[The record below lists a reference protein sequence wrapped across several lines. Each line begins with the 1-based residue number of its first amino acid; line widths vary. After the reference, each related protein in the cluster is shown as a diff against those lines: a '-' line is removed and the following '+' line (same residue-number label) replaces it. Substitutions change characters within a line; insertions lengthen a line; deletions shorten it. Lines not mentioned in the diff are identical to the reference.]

1 MTSEN
6 ISTVFLLENFSVVA
20 DSRGYSANCLSELYQ
35 RSRLCAD
42 RSADAADAV
51 CQQHPQTASV
61 FKGLLCLCLY
71 SSSPKLFEGSIVFLQ
86 FSRASGSPTFS
97 VMVCFWKQRK
107 RFVSGPAKLI
117 KLNRTGVIK

>member
-6 ISTVFLLENFSVVA
+6 ISTVFLLESFSVFA
-20 DSRGYSANCLSELYQ
+20 DSRGYSANCLSELHQ

-61 FKGLLCLCLY
+61 FKGLLCLSVFIHRPPNCLRDP
-71 SSSPKLFEGSIVFLQ
+71 SSFCNSAERV
-86 FSRASGSPTFS
+86 APTFS

-107 RFVSGPAKLI
+107 RFLSGPAKLI

>member
-20 DSRGYSANCLSELYQ
+20 DSRGYSANCLSELHQ

-61 FKGLLCLCLY
+61 FKGLLCLSVFIHRPPNCLRGP
-71 SSSPKLFEGSIVFLQ
+71 SSFCNSAERVALQLFCHGLFLE
-86 FSRASGSPTFS
+86 TKKTL
-97 VMVCFWKQRK
+97 C
-107 RFVSGPAKLI
+107 L
-117 KLNRTGVIK
+117 RTCKIN

>member
-20 DSRGYSANCLSELYQ
+20 DSRGYSANCLSELHQ

-71 SSSPKLFEGSIVFLQ
+71 SKLFEGSIVFLQ

-107 RFVSGPAKLI
+107 RFVSGPAKFI